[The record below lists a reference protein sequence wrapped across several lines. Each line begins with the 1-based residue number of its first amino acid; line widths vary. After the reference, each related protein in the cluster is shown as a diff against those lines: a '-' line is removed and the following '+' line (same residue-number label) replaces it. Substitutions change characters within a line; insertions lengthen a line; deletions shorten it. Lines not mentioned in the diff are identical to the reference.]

1 MNQGYGSKGVVV
13 PPRMGQGKGQ
23 GAVVAAVPTPTAG
36 VQSGKGKGGGGS
48 WGSNWGGC
56 GVWQPMFNAMMM
68 SMMGK
73 GSGKN
78 GLRNFT
84 TDRKVWVSGM
94 PADNASKEVNM
105 KLKEHMSTAGVPCL
119 YAEIGKSGTG
129 GAAYKSNS
137 EAMTACAALNGS
149 QFEGVTLVC
158 EMWGAKKTPPASV

>member
-78 GLRNFT
+78 GLRSFAP
-84 TDRKVWVSGM
+84 DLKVWVGGM
-94 PADNASKEVNM
+94 PPNNVSKEINM
-105 KLKEHMSTAGVPCL
+105 KLKEHMSSAGVNCL
-119 YAEIGKSGTG
+119 YAEVGKTGTG
-129 GAAYKSNS
+129 GAAFKTNS
-137 EAMTACAALNGS
+137 DAQVACAALNGS
-149 QFEGVTLVC
+149 LFQGMPIQCDL
-158 EMWGAKKTPPASV
+158 WSAQGKKV